1 MFASAEARRVAEV
14 TPLVLATYT
23 GPGDRAA
30 VVAFIE
36 AKVRP
41 WYEKKK
47 LAIETLEAEYVAILA
62 LDRRL
67 AEPGVLALARGER
80 QDVPRGGRDPSA
92 FRGVRGCRRRPG
104 PPSLRACGMTQ
115 TDARR
120 GPRA

>member
-41 WYEKKK
+41 WYGS
-47 LAIETLEAEYVAILA
+47 
-62 LDRRL
+62 R
-67 AEPGVLALARGER
+67 
-80 QDVPRGGRDPSA
+80 VPAAS
-92 FRGVRGCRRRPG
+92 RP
-104 PPSLRACGMTQ
+104 PPLYLRVE
-115 TDARR
+115 
-120 GPRA
+120 